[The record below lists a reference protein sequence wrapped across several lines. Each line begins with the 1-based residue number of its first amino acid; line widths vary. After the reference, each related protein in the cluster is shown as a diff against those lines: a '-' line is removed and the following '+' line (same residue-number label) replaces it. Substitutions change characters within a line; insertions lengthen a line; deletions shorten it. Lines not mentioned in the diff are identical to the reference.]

1 MKGWV
6 TSGHLSLSPMV
17 IGWVKGWVESPML
30 GCVTRGSRNLSV
42 AIQTDDAVIWV
53 TGGSAARRGI
63 CCMTFGHTT
72 PITYGDSPPVIGW
85 GDVITP
91 YRA

>member
-1 MKGWV
+1 
-6 TSGHLSLSPMV
+6 MV

-53 TGGSAARRGI
+53 TGGAPLGAA
-63 CCMTFGHTT
+63 
-72 PITYGDSPPVIGW
+72 YV
-85 GDVITP
+85 
-91 YRA
+91 A